1 MEISKRDEKKIQRFR
16 SKLHSRGFETHRRAE
31 LVFHRCEYKISCI
44 NFRIFESISRK
55 SENYD
60 SSVPFFFVGSAE
72 LWPRKNCSRRN
83 ADRCAFPSAV
93 RDLISYRFC
102 AIYSRRQRYSNRI
115 IKITFYIYTYK
126 ALLEN
131 NESLYAR
138 FKFFASLRSIQTP
151 FHNRFK

>member
-1 MEISKRDEKKIQRFR
+1 MEISKRDEKKIRRYR
-16 SKLHSRGFETHRRAE
+16 SKLHSRGFRRETHRRAE

-60 SSVPFFFVGSAE
+60 SSVPFFFFVGSAE

-102 AIYSRRQRYSNRI
+102 AIYSRRRQRYSNRI
-115 IKITFYIYTYK
+115 IKITFYTYIY
-126 ALLEN
+126 A
-131 NESLYAR
+131 
-138 FKFFASLRSIQTP
+138 
-151 FHNRFK
+151 